1 MSPRKKLVLDDDDDP
16 FGFMDRPEKSVR
28 TYDSTLSKPGK
39 LCPVCRNF
47 IAGGWQECHVCW
59 TVV

>member
-1 MSPRKKLVLDDDDDP
+1 MNPRRKKAISEIESEWDFLDE
-16 FGFMDRPEKSVR
+16 PEKSVR

-39 LCPVCRNF
+39 LCPVCRSF
-47 IAGGWQECHVCW
+47 VAGGVKECHVCW

>member
-1 MSPRKKLVLDDDDDP
+1 MSPRRKAISDVEDEWAFLTEP
-16 FGFMDRPEKSVR
+16 PKSVR

-39 LCPVCRNF
+39 MCPVCRNF
-47 IAGGWQECHVCW
+47 VAGGLQECHVCW